1 MDYEIPRRYSAHS
14 VSWPD
19 FYYERNVPL
28 AISHA
33 ARSDPRGYHV
43 GGPVGG
49 PRRPGVGRDEPIIE
63 NASTRRRIAV
73 ACARCRKRKIRCSGD
88 LGNGHGCNNCR
99 LAGVESSQ
107 CQFHRVGSDH
117 VTKVLDNYHLAHHL
131 GGMPNPNGLMPIYS
145 TGTPASIYQYPMS
158 SQTYSPLDTKP
169 NYHSTWSNP
178 YSEDTS
184 PDETYGLDQASTYV
198 PHATSASGNGIYG
211 PACRWTHPNAKSSN
225 QSLSVYYETDPNSL
239 PYLNTA
245 NMKASTANEPTSP
258 LNMSSFHRALPERP
272 QTRQNPLTEGNP
284 PQRQLPFPQPS
295 GSQSSRNVVDQL
307 QDQRLR
313 SAQALGTS
321 NKSTS
326 GAFSKPSRPWG
337 TENNDQISTSMVTA
351 SETTTQLPTTTDGS
365 LDFLASAAA
374 MEGDINLS
382 SSASQVQLNFSTPS
396 LLETMHTP
404 ASANTYSNFRES
416 RIKGPGLTRHDSQTD
431 LYSFNTDS
439 DLKRNAIG
447 GHNSNSGILVNGST
461 YQPSPHPPSQA
472 PAVESSRYQSIESQ
486 VTPLNRESMG
496 PLNNSF

>member
-1 MDYEIPRRYSAHS
+1 MDYEISRRYSAHS
-14 VSWPD
+14 LSWPD

-33 ARSDPRGYHV
+33 ARSDPRVYPV

-49 PRRPGVGRDEPIIE
+49 AHRPGVGHGEPIIE
-63 NASTRRRIAV
+63 SASTRRRIAV

-99 LAGVESSQ
+99 LAGVDGSL
-107 CQFHRVGSDH
+107 CQFHRVGSDN
-117 VTKVLDNYHLAHHL
+117 VNKVLDNYHLAHHL
-131 GGMPNPNGLMPIYS
+131 GGMPSSNGMMPIYS
-145 TGTPASIYQYPMS
+145 ASTPASIYQHPMS

-169 NYHSTWSNP
+169 IYHPTWSNP

-184 PDETYGLDQASTYV
+184 PVETYGLDQASAYV
-198 PHATSASGNGIYG
+198 PNATPASGNGIYG
-211 PACRWTHPNAKSSN
+211 SACRWTHPNAKSSS
-225 QSLSVYYETDPNSL
+225 QSLSAYYETDPNSL

-245 NMKASTANEPTSP
+245 NLRASTANEPTSP

-272 QTRQNPLTEGNP
+272 LTRQNPLTEGNA

-313 SAQALGTS
+313 SAQGLGTS
-321 NKSTS
+321 SKSTG
-326 GAFSKPSRPWG
+326 GAFSKPSRSWG
-337 TENNDQISTSMVTA
+337 TENDDQISTSMVTA
-351 SETTTQLPTTTDGS
+351 SETSTQLPTTTD
-365 LDFLASAAA
+365 DFLASAAA

-396 LLETMHTP
+396 LLDTIHTSAP
-404 ASANTYSNFRES
+404 ANTYSNFRES
-416 RIKGPGLTRHDSQTD
+416 RIKGPGSAGLTRHDSQTD
-431 LYSFNTDS
+431 LYSFNADNDS
-439 DLKRNAIG
+439 KRDAIG
-447 GHNSNSGILVNGST
+447 GHNSNSGMLVNGST
-461 YQPSPHPPSQA
+461 YQPLPHPPSQA
-472 PAVESSRYQSIESQ
+472 SVVESSRCQSIESQ
-486 VTPLNRESMG
+486 ATTLNRESIG